1 MMANQTVNRLLMLA
15 VAVVAIGCD
24 QDSSNPND
32 PSQVNI
38 EFAVTDLVVGTGN
51 PAVVGN
57 VATVNYTG
65 WLYNAGGTESKGR
78 QFDTSLQA
86 GRVAE
91 VVTIGRLATI
101 PGFEQALLGMRVGGK
116 RRAYIP
122 SGLAYG
128 PSGTSNGVI
137 PPDAALVFEIDMINL
152 VQ

>member
-1 MMANQTVNRLLMLA
+1 MIATRASARLLVFA
-15 VAVVAIGCD
+15 VALTAIGCD

-38 EFAVTDLVVGTGN
+38 EFVVTDIVVGTGN
-51 PAVVGN
+51 PAVAGN

-65 WLYNAGGTESKGR
+65 WLYNAGGNESKGR
-78 QFDTSLQA
+78 QFDTSLQP
-86 GRVAE
+86 GRAPE

-128 PSGTSNGVI
+128 PSGSANGII
-137 PPDAALVFEIDMINL
+137 PPNAALVFEIDMIAL

>member
-1 MMANQTVNRLLMLA
+1 MTANPASARLLVLA
-15 VAVVAIGCD
+15 VALLAIGCD

-38 EFAVTDLVVGTGN
+38 EFVVTDIVVGTGN
-51 PAVVGN
+51 PAVAGN

-65 WLYNAGGTESKGR
+65 WLYNAGGPESKGR
-78 QFDTSLQA
+78 QFDTSLRPDGA
-86 GRVAE
+86 PL
-91 VVTIGRLATI
+91 VVTIGRLQYL
-101 PGFEQALLGMRVGGK
+101 PGFEQSLLGMRTGGK

-128 PSGTSNGVI
+128 PSGSSSGII
-137 PPDAALVFEIDMINL
+137 PPNAALVFEVDMVNL